1 MRLRVNI
8 SDYPTLENC
17 LFGAVSLNENAL
29 TLTNMDILDT
39 ELDLIGMEVFHF
51 LALD

>member
-39 ELDLIGMEVFHF
+39 ELDLIAMEVFHF